1 MFIYTRRN
9 SRFSSCECDLYKW
22 GFSLYHNRCLLHFL
36 SPSSYS
42 LYTFILSTFNLES
55 NMGNCLR
62 RDTAAGKNEEQ
73 GRGRG
78 VDGVKRMG
86 TFTPPNEEEKRRVVR
101 IKVVVTRE
109 ELEQIMNSNKGDNY
123 LKESSVEKL
132 VAAMK
137 LRGTRIYEVG
147 TDDNNY
153 GRSSSSWRPAL
164 ESIPED
170 HWWKCNNF
178 LQPLKKRE
186 KKNPC

>member
-1 MFIYTRRN
+1 
-9 SRFSSCECDLYKW
+9 
-22 GFSLYHNRCLLHFL
+22 
-36 SPSSYS
+36 
-42 LYTFILSTFNLES
+42 
-55 NMGNCLR
+55 MGNCLR

-86 TFTPPNEEEKRRVVR
+86 TFAPPNEEEKRRVVR

-170 HWWKCNNF
+170 H
-178 LQPLKKRE
+178 
-186 KKNPC
+186 